1 MTSQLIITLAILAFM
16 IVMFVWQKFPMGVT
30 TMTCCALLAAF
41 GILSPLEAFGGF
53 TNNSIILVA
62 PMMALSSAITK
73 TSIVPYI
80 RNKVNSLSGKKGIV
94 LILFFYLI
102 VIAFVQ
108 FIPATATFS
117 IMIVFLA
124 SLSND
129 GEVTPTRMTIPLLAM
144 IAIWG
149 SKLPIGMGAASHLNL
164 NARYEGMLPE
174 GSEGMLL
181 DLMTR
186 FKVMILPCIIL
197 TVYCL
202 FAWKWLPNKKFD
214 SSKLETKTM
223 NLPSECVQVV
233 NLPSTY
239 TLTVETE
246 RLMNVTLCGPAGA
259 LETLTPE
266 VFLEQLKQEKQDGWV
281 CYLHYTKDVADGMV
295 SVNHKTGQVEHLF
308 VSAAAR
314 GKGIGM
320 KMLDFARKKLPEHP
334 HPTLT
339 VLDKNTRALALYRRM
354 GWKVCGVELVFDPA
368 KDRFA
373 AVHSELLVMRYE
385 G

>member
-41 GILSPLEAFGGF
+41 GILSPSEAFGGF

-129 GEVTPTRMTIPLLAM
+129 GEVTPHPSAHADAGHQLCMEGLLAHRH
-144 IAIWG
+144 G
-149 SKLPIGMGAASHLNL
+149 CHQLCDHQRHL
-164 NARYEGMLPE
+164 RHHHH
-174 GSEGMLL
+174 
-181 DLMTR
+181 R
-186 FKVMILPCIIL
+186 
-197 TVYCL
+197 
-202 FAWKWLPNKKFD
+202 
-214 SSKLETKTM
+214 
-223 NLPSECVQVV
+223 
-233 NLPSTY
+233 
-239 TLTVETE
+239 
-246 RLMNVTLCGPAGA
+246 
-259 LETLTPE
+259 
-266 VFLEQLKQEKQDGWV
+266 
-281 CYLHYTKDVADGMV
+281 
-295 SVNHKTGQVEHLF
+295 
-308 VSAAAR
+308 
-314 GKGIGM
+314 
-320 KMLDFARKKLPEHP
+320 
-334 HPTLT
+334 
-339 VLDKNTRALALYRRM
+339 
-354 GWKVCGVELVFDPA
+354 
-368 KDRFA
+368 
-373 AVHSELLVMRYE
+373 
-385 G
+385 